1 MEMIV
6 NEIQPRICTDSVDI
20 NPELIYFAT
29 TKTNFLIYDFET
41 EVWRSINTNLEIN
54 QSIYNSFDKDGCLN
68 LLVPGMA
75 IETGKWYTSENMD
88 DVLDFY
94 NSKEYLKYI

>member
-1 MEMIV
+1 
-6 NEIQPRICTDSVDI
+6 
-20 NPELIYFAT
+20 
-29 TKTNFLIYDFET
+29 
-41 EVWRSINTNLEIN
+41 
-54 QSIYNSFDKDGCLN
+54 
-68 LLVPGMA
+68 MA